1 MNDTPDATP
10 DATPTPTLG
19 DTVADA
25 LATLLRR
32 PARTALYQRLTA
44 GLGEAVDE
52 VTYPVLSGLAR
63 FGPCSAADLATE
75 IGLDRS
81 GVSRRA
87 TRLED
92 AALLHRQ
99 SDPRDQ
105 RATLLAL
112 TEAGRRAV
120 DVMRRRLA
128 DDIERT
134 LASWPPDEAHAFA
147 RSLARFAEHG
157 PLTTP

>member
-1 MNDTPDATP
+1 MNSSASPAP
-10 DATPTPTLG
+10 VPGLG

-32 PARTALYQRLTA
+32 PARAALHRRLTE

-52 VTYPVLSGLAR
+52 VTYPVLSALAR
-63 FGPCSAADLATE
+63 TGARSAADLATE

-87 TRLED
+87 TRLQ
-92 AALLHRQ
+92 AAGLLHRET
-99 SDPRDQ
+99 DPRDQ

-112 TEAGRRAV
+112 TPAGEQTVAE
-120 DVMRRRLA
+120 MRRRLA
-128 DDIERT
+128 AAIEEA
-134 LASWPPDEAHAFA
+134 LAPWPAGEAEAFA
-147 RSLARFAEHG
+147 RGLQRFTEHG
-157 PLTTP
+157 PFNIP